1 MMTIMTWHGMRSDQ
15 PAEEKADQNRE
26 SCILEKL
33 YLNAFDEGPIGY
45 DGPPQ
50 IWNRNRVLTSSSS
63 LLASLSQ
70 SRYLRFYISNLHTE
84 YVLYI
89 LYTYIHTYPSGG
101 KVQVSLNLAH
111 SPIEMKRYSGNN
123 NMNLLKG
130 FYLREIASSR

>member
-1 MMTIMTWHGMRSDQ
+1 M
-15 PAEEKADQNRE
+15 EEKADQNRD
-26 SCILEKL
+26 SCILEKV

-89 LYTYIHTYPSGG
+89 LYTYIHTYTHPG
-101 KVQVSLNLAH
+101 V
-111 SPIEMKRYSGNN
+111 RYR
-123 NMNLLKG
+123 LV
-130 FYLREIASSR
+130 